1 MGIMPKSNRLP
12 ERPKPPSWEAV
23 TEDIASIADDDV
35 VFKVGKLN
43 VASYDPTLL
52 SEKNNLQDSDVEA
65 SDLIDSHE
73 IESSYNDTL
82 RLIKLY
88 SELKDAP
95 VRLEQQYSHLK
106 VMGQELTQSI
116 LNLKD
121 LAQSVSKDAEDVKLS
136 LQLEFTP
143 DSSYSTK
150 SLSAKSKAKR
160 KK

>member
-35 VFKVGKLN
+35 VFKVGKL
-43 VASYDPTLL
+43 ASYDPTLL

-121 LAQSVSKDAEDVKLS
+121 LAQSVSKDAEYVKRS
-136 LQLEFTP
+136 LRHELIP
-143 DSSYSTK
+143 DSNYSTK